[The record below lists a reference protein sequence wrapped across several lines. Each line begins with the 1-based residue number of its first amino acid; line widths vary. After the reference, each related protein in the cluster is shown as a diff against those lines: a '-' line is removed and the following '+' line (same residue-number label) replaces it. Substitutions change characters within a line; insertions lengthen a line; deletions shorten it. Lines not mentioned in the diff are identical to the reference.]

1 MPEHLAAYFA
11 GSARDAVM
19 HPLTHHEILGLIAPF
34 TRRGRQA
41 DLAASNRI
49 ERRLCFK
56 PIEHGPLSASLGSAD
71 GVLTEVLTLEHPR
84 AKQFRLMRSLTLD
97 TGVVATLQADGD
109 DPERLLALI
118 DNVAPRQQFREVAGV
133 TVALSYR
140 LTGSGTAP
148 TLELTR
154 GAATVAG
161 ITVVLKADTV
171 KGYPVAIELTPQVAD
186 SVELPDDLLAVIGW
200 GWSPLR
206 KSRGVW
212 NGTLKARGR
221 EPQRSRDLENKMEKA
236 VGHLARTLA
245 QPPSQFHETLRR
257 ARWAVT
263 FRRGIPLLFFIGL
276 MALAGGLT
284 MIEMP
289 QDSIWNLLLMGA
301 PPLLLFAAFSMR
313 DTPPLEIPPL
323 PRRFKADAWQLTP
336 AAPAMAAVPVT
347 AGHEPTSPASTPAS
361 ERGA

>member
-1 MPEHLAAYFA
+1 MPDHLAAYFA
-11 GSARDAVM
+11 GSSRDAAV
-19 HPLTHHEILGLIAPF
+19 HPLTHHEILSLIAPF

-41 DLAASNRI
+41 DLEASNRS

-56 PIEHGPLSASLGSAD
+56 PVEHSTLGVTSGSAQ
-71 GVLTEVLTLEHPR
+71 EVLTLENTR
-84 AKQFRLMRSLTLD
+84 GKQFRLIRTVTLD
-97 TGVVATLQADGD
+97 HGLAATLQVDGD
-109 DPERLLALI
+109 DPDALLTKI
-118 DNVAPRQQFREVAGV
+118 ESIAPQRQFRSIEGVDVAF
-133 TVALSYR
+133 SYQ
-140 LTGSGTAP
+140 LTNPDSREP
-148 TLELTR
+148 PMLDLTR
-154 GAATVAG
+154 GVATVAG
-161 ITVVLKADTV
+161 IQVVLKADTV
-171 KGYPVAIELTPQVAD
+171 KGYPVAIELTPDVAGPVD
-186 SVELPDDLLAVIGW
+186 LPDDLLAVIGW

-206 KSRGVW
+206 KSRGGW

-221 EPQRSRDLENKMEKA
+221 EPQRSRELEMKMEKA
-236 VGHLARTLA
+236 VGHMARTLA

-323 PRRFKADAWQLTP
+323 PRRFKTDAWQLGSP
-336 AAPAMAAVPVT
+336 AAPAMAAVPVAT
-347 AGHEPTSPASTPAS
+347 GRDPTSPASTPVS
-361 ERGA
+361 ERDA

>member
-1 MPEHLAAYFA
+1 MPDHLAAYFA
-11 GSARDAVM
+11 GSSRDAAV
-19 HPLTHHEILGLIAPF
+19 HPLTHHEILSLIAPF

-41 DLAASNRI
+41 DLEASNRS

-56 PIEHGPLSASLGSAD
+56 PVEHDAFSATIGAAQ
-71 GVLTEVLTLEHPR
+71 EVLTLENPR
-84 AKQFRLMRSLTLD
+84 GKQFRLIRTLTL
-97 TGVVATLQADGD
+97 GSGLSATLQADGD
-109 DPERLLALI
+109 DPEALLSRI
-118 DNVAPRQQFREVAGV
+118 ESIAPQRQFRTIEGVA
-133 TVALSYR
+133 VAFSYQ
-140 LTGSGTAP
+140 LTGSETPP

-161 ITVVLKADTV
+161 IQVVIKADTV
-171 KGYPVAIELTPQVAD
+171 KGYPVAIELTPD
-186 SVELPDDLLAVIGW
+186 STGPVELPDDLLAVIGW

-206 KSRGVW
+206 KSRGGW

-221 EPQRSRDLENKMEKA
+221 EPQRSHQLELKMEKA
-236 VGHLARTLA
+236 VGHMARTLA

-263 FRRGIPLLFFIGL
+263 FRRAIPLLFFIGL

-323 PRRFKADAWQLTP
+323 PRRFKTDAWQLGSP
-336 AAPAMAAVPVT
+336 AAPAMAAVPVAT
-347 AGHEPTSPASTPAS
+347 GRDPTSPASTPVS
-361 ERGA
+361 ERDA